1 MTAGRIVASVWWT
14 PSKWAVGNKV
24 GPGVCWGR
32 GVGLMVSLAVGLIVG
47 RCVVGGATG
56 RGVAF
61 TVGRAVVGGA
71 EGRTVVGGA
80 TGLGVAF
87 TVGRAVMVGR
97 AVVGGATGR
106 GVVFTVGRTV
116 MVGRAVVVGA
126 ATGRGVAF
134 TVGRAVVAGR
144 AVGRTVGE
152 GSPAASAR
160 NRSALV
166 AAMLTGRRQIDVFKG
181 RGCAERWARRAVVL
195 NEIDRAE
202 STA

>member
-1 MTAGRIVASVWWT
+1 
-14 PSKWAVGNKV
+14 
-24 GPGVCWGR
+24 
-32 GVGLMVSLAVGLIVG
+32 MVSLAVGFGVAADRGVGLI
-47 RCVVGGATG
+47 VVGGATG
-56 RGVAF
+56 RGVAL
-61 TVGRAVVGGA
+61 TVGLAVVGGA
-71 EGRTVVGGA
+71 EGRTVVGAA
-80 TGLGVAF
+80 TGRGVAF

-97 AVVGGATGR
+97 AVVGGVTGR
-106 GVVFTVGRTV
+106 GVVFTVGRAV
-116 MVGRAVVVGA
+116 MEGRAVVGG

-144 AVGRTVGE
+144 AVGRTVGD

-166 AAMLTGRRQIDVFKG
+166 AAMLTRSQIDVFKG
-181 RGCAERWARRAVVL
+181 RGSAERWARRAAVL

>member
-1 MTAGRIVASVWWT
+1 MGPYLCSAAALSSSHSLTAGLIVASVWWT
-14 PSKWAVGNKV
+14 PSKWAVGRSV
-24 GPGVCWGR
+24 GPGVLTVGLAVCWGR

-106 GVVFTVGRTV
+106 GVAFTVGRTV
-116 MVGRAVVVGA
+116 MVGRAVLRRGARRGA
-126 ATGRGVAF
+126 ARRGVGPRSAGGRG
-134 TVGRAVVAGR
+134 GQR
-144 AVGRTVGE
+144 E
-152 GSPAASAR
+152 E
-160 NRSALV
+160 RSALV
-166 AAMLTGRRQIDVFKG
+166 AAML
-181 RGCAERWARRAVVL
+181 
-195 NEIDRAE
+195 
-202 STA
+202 